1 MHVVGSPVMVCSD
14 LCCAVCSL
22 HMLARQ
28 YSILLARQRKLNT
41 RRYLIIASMVNTCIT
56 NNTVIAGREI
66 LYNSRLQLYI
76 IVKYYRLFLKKK
88 NHPFLYHKILL

>member
-1 MHVVGSPVMVCSD
+1 MVCND

-41 RRYLIIASMVNTCIT
+41 RKYLIIASIVNTYIT
-56 NNTVIAGREI
+56 LEASIKAPQKIAH
-66 LYNSRLQLYI
+66 
-76 IVKYYRLFLKKK
+76 LKV
-88 NHPFLYHKILL
+88 HP

>member
-1 MHVVGSPVMVCSD
+1 MVCSD

-41 RRYLIIASMVNTCIT
+41 RKYLIIASIVNTYIKQKVST
-56 NNTVIAGREI
+56 KASKKAFNYIDLIIHPLDVSRE
-66 LYNSRLQLYI
+66 
-76 IVKYYRLFLKKK
+76 VC
-88 NHPFLYHKILL
+88 HKSLEA